1 MTHMRIPIA
10 GALAGM
16 FAAGCHVDMWQQP
29 RVNPLSRSDFHA
41 DQAGSR
47 PVVEGTVAQGRQDAT
62 DSFHTG
68 LDAGKP
74 LPTIPDSVVAK
85 HFGSKERMLDRGQDR
100 YTVYC
105 TPCHG
110 TFGDG
115 NGFIAL
121 RGLGYWQKLPAKFK
135 QPRLVDSKDGYLFG
149 VISKGKG
156 AMYGYAARI
165 PDPADRWAIVSYVRV
180 LQQAELKAQAVEAG
194 HESGEGEH
202 H

>member
-1 MTHMRIPIA
+1 MTPQRMLLA
-10 GALAGM
+10 GALAGL
-16 FAAGCHVDMWQQP
+16 FTAGCHVDMWQQP

-41 DQAGSR
+41 DEAGSR
-47 PVVEGTVAQGRQDAT
+47 PVVEGTVAQGREDFT

-68 LDAGKP
+68 LEGGKP
-74 LPTIPDSVVAK
+74 IADIPESVART
-85 HFGSKERMLDRGQDR
+85 HFASKAAMLDRGQDR

-135 QPRLVDSKDGYLFG
+135 QPRLVDAKDGYLFG

-165 PDPADRWAIVSYVRV
+165 PDPADRWAIVSYLRV
-180 LQQAELKAQAVEAG
+180 LQKAELTAAAVEDEPAA
-194 HESGEGEH
+194 GEGEH

>member
-1 MTHMRIPIA
+1 MVFGGMVAA
-10 GALAGM
+10 G
-16 FAAGCHVDMWQQP
+16 FISGCHVDMWQQP
-29 RVNPLSRSDFHA
+29 RVNPLSKSDFHA

-47 PVVEGTVAQGRQDAT
+47 PVVEGTVAQGRADAT

-68 LDAGKP
+68 LSNGKP
-74 LPTIPDSVVAK
+74 LDRIPEQVAVER
-85 HFGSKERMLDRGQDR
+85 FGSKSALLDRGQDR

-135 QPRLVDSKDGYLFG
+135 QKRLVDAKDGYLFG

-156 AMYGYAARI
+156 AMYGYSARI

-180 LQQAELKAQAVEAG
+180 LQQAELEASSATSETGAVEGG
-194 HESGEGEH
+194 HH
-202 H
+202 